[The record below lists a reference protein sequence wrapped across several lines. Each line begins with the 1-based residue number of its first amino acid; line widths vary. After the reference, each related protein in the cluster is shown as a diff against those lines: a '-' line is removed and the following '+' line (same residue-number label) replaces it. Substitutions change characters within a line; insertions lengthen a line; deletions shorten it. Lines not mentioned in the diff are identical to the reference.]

1 MAKWLKLRSK
11 FAEIAVAELSV
22 NLRCPALV
30 IMTSKANI
38 GIFNFQDPDPDSDYN
53 FLIC

>member
-1 MAKWLKLRSK
+1 MAKWLILRSN

-22 NLRCPALV
+22 NLRCPAPV

-38 GIFNFQDPDPDSDYN
+38 GIFNF
-53 FLIC
+53 

>member
-11 FAEIAVAELSV
+11 FAEIAVAELSA
-22 NLRCPALV
+22 NLRCPALL

-38 GIFNFQDPDPDSDYN
+38 GIFNFQDPDSDYN